1 MSTAVVFG
9 PPVATSAAALMEKC
23 RTNEQRQVEGRGGQ
37 PTGVCEPG
45 FSADWQFCVQ
55 FC

>member
-1 MSTAVVFG
+1 MSAAVVFG
-9 PPVATSAAALMEKC
+9 PRVATSAAALMEKC
-23 RTNEQRQVEGRGGQ
+23 GTNEQRRVEGRGGQ
-37 PTGVCEPG
+37 PTGAGEPG